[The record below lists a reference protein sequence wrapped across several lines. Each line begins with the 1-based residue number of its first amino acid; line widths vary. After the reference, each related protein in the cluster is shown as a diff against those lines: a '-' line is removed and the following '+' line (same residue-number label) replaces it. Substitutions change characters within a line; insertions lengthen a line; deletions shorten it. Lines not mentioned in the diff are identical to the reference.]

1 MKICSS
7 VRNLLRERQVIT
19 WFFWGVG
26 VVFGFLIACFLFDG
40 CVAA

>member
-1 MKICSS
+1 MIDRVVCC
-7 VRNLLRERQVIT
+7 V
-19 WFFWGVG
+19 WGVG